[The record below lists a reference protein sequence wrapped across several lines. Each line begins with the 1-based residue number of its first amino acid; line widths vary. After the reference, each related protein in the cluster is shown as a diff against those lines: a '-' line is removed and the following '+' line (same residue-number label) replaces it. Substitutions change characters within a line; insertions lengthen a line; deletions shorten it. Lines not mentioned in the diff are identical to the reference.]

1 MKPNELRIGN
11 LVTVNNP
18 EFWPKLKG
26 VALEVMGVSRC
37 QPLEGYENTDYAV
50 QLIDRNNYNQTYSQ
64 FICFIEPILI
74 SKKSLEIFNPI
85 NVYDLRKD
93 ILHDKDH
100 SFIFWFYKN
109 GRIDLRIGGRDFKD
123 HESRKKRYKYIHQ
136 FQNLYFDMTTEE
148 LNGAH

>member
-1 MKPNELRIGN
+1 MLKPSDLRIGN

-18 EFWPKLKG
+18 EHWPDLKDKP
-26 VALEVMGVSRC
+26 LEVIGINQC
-37 QPLEGYENTDYAV
+37 KPIEGRENTNYSI
-50 QLIDRNNYNQTYSQ
+50 QLLDKKNYKQTYSQ

-85 NVYDLRKD
+85 NNNLRKD
-93 ILHDKDH
+93 ILHNKDH

-123 HESRKKRYKYIHQ
+123 YESRKKRYKYIHQ
-136 FQNLYFDMTTEE
+136 FQNLYNALVGEDV
-148 LNGAH
+148 LQD